1 MLFEFFG
8 GVLLLL
14 LQIAGGDDWL
24 ELLGFE
30 LWERGA
36 SKVACFL
43 DKGTR
48 RRSGATGSGGE
59 EDCAMLLFFGEK
71 AIVLC
76 RCLHVS
82 GWTMEN

>member
-1 MLFEFFG
+1 MVAAPLLLFEFFG

-59 EDCAMLLFFGEK
+59 EDCAMLRSEERRVGKE
-71 AIVLC
+71 C
-76 RCLHVS
+76 R
-82 GWTMEN
+82 N